1 MYALNVSLGAR
12 VRFRGN
18 SLFEEVGFSSSRVGV
33 FGLSPDCRVCQWCPE
48 I

>member
-33 FGLSPDCRVCQWCPE
+33 FGFGGYGFKGLDF
-48 I
+48 